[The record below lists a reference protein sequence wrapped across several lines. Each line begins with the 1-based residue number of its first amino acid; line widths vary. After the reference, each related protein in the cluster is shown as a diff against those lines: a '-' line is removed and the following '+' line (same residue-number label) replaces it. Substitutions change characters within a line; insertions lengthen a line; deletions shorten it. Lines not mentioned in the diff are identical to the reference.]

1 MDYKVGAVSQLC
13 LVVSPDI
20 VYEEQTRADRQRVSS
35 TAQRADRQVWPSI
48 PAQPGSAESD
58 QHSR

>member
-20 VYEEQTRADRQRVSS
+20 VYEEQTRADRRRVSC
-35 TAQRADRQVWPSI
+35 TAERADRTVWPSI
-48 PAQPGSAESD
+48 PSQPGSPGRE
-58 QHSR
+58 